1 MTSLS
6 RTLLSAISQLSRFA
20 PRNDHDHD
28 HNRCRNPLSQS
39 ESRLWF
45 CILLLFAG
53 PLCSSGFAWQSSTAA
68 TAARHPWTDSRLG
81 YSPEPPLPLEAVPA
95 FSQLKFQD
103 PMHVRWQPDLQRYF
117 VCELRGRIFSFP
129 HDDNVASADLAVD
142 LKQELK
148 SFDPERSNGV
158 QDVYSIAFD
167 PNFSSNRHIYVMMVM
182 SSKLGEP
189 LTDGSRVSR
198 FTLTTDSPPRIDVSS
213 ELPLISWLA
222 GGHNG
227 CDLAFDNSGCLL
239 ISTGDATDPSPPD
252 GLQTGQNL
260 TDLLSC
266 ILRIDV
272 RNAVPGQPYRIP
284 PDNPFINHLDAKPEI
299 WAFGFRNPWRMSV
312 DRPTGRI
319 HAGDVGWEKWEMV
332 HEIFSGGNYGWSVL
346 EGPERIQPQL
356 PEGPGPVRAPLAA
369 LPHSEA
375 ASVTGG
381 FVCRS
386 EKLPE
391 LANQYLF
398 GDWVTGRIWTLPLEG
413 AASPQLVA
421 STPLRI
427 IAFSPDRDGLPLVVS
442 HFAGTTLYR
451 LQPTADLAARQA
463 AAAAFPRQLS
473 QTGLFSNTADHVWNT
488 GVRQFEI
495 QHPAWHDGATARRAI
510 ALPQLAQAVVYPS
523 PQPLEDIAMFNSR
536 LHYPAGTVLA
546 KTLEL
551 DGRRLETQILQFDGR
566 LWQAFS
572 YLWNDTQTDAEL
584 APAGGVEFPIPGQ
597 AGRTWRV
604 HSRTEC
610 FQCHNLWAETTL
622 AFTPEQLHS
631 TTTEN
636 SHWLQ
641 LVHEGYAAPQSSDG
655 KPVAP
660 ESCVRRPLTNT
671 TSASLAD
678 RARSWLHANCAHCHQ
693 QNAGSGVTLSL
704 RSHDADADTGLFDVM
719 PAKGSFGITDA
730 RIIAAGEP
738 HKSALLYRVAST
750 SVGRMPHIGSR
761 EVDFAGLA
769 LLTDWIA
776 QLPAKNGDTPPAPLS
791 SEAQLAGLQQRL
803 QEHVQKS
810 QRSANTSKPIDGSSS
825 GPEPSTGPN
834 PGPEFREDTALTLRE
849 VALPLAQI
857 AARQTAAAPGT
868 QLPESLRPLVKTL
881 ATTMDTINSSLF
893 EAHLPPSERLR
904 RLSPNAVF
912 ADIAGIT
919 GNPERG
925 KVLFQTA
932 SHLQCAK
939 CHQPDASGR
948 RLGPDLSEIGRRSSA
963 EQLFESIV
971 SPDRRIEPQYQSRI
985 VITNSGRSLVGL
997 VESETDSELVLA
1009 AANGERQ
1016 RIPASEIESQ
1026 VRDTKSLMPSG
1037 LAVQLTAQDMADLLA
1052 WLSSEKQ

>member
-1 MTSLS
+1 MISLS

-20 PRNDHDHD
+20 PRNDHDH
-28 HNRCRNPLSQS
+28 NRCRDQLSQS

-45 CILLLFAG
+45 FILLLFAG

-68 TAARHPWTDSRLG
+68 TASDAAARQPWTDSRLG

-272 RNAVPGQPYRIP
+272 RNAVPGEPYRIP
-284 PDNPFINHLDAKPEI
+284 PDNPFIKHPDAKPEI

-332 HEIFSGGNYGWSVL
+332 HEIFSGGNYGWSCA
-346 EGPERIQPQL
+346 GGAGADSAAASGRS
-356 PEGPGPVRAPLAA
+356 RSRTCPLAA

-398 GDWVTGRIWTLPLEG
+398 GDWVTGRIWTLPLDG

-488 GVRQFEI
+488 GVRQFDI
-495 QHPAWHDGATARRAI
+495 QHPAWHDGATAVRAI

-584 APAGGVEFPIPGQ
+584 APAGGVEFPIPGHP
-597 AGRTWRV
+597 GRTWRV

-636 SHWLQ
+636 SLWLQ

-678 RARSWLHANCAHCHQ
+678 RARSWLHANCA
-693 QNAGSGVTLSL
+693 A
-704 RSHDADADTGLFDVM
+704 
-719 PAKGSFGITDA
+719 
-730 RIIAAGEP
+730 
-738 HKSALLYRVAST
+738 
-750 SVGRMPHIGSR
+750 
-761 EVDFAGLA
+761 
-769 LLTDWIA
+769 
-776 QLPAKNGDTPPAPLS
+776 
-791 SEAQLAGLQQRL
+791 
-803 QEHVQKS
+803 
-810 QRSANTSKPIDGSSS
+810 
-825 GPEPSTGPN
+825 
-834 PGPEFREDTALTLRE
+834 
-849 VALPLAQI
+849 
-857 AARQTAAAPGT
+857 
-868 QLPESLRPLVKTL
+868 
-881 ATTMDTINSSLF
+881 
-893 EAHLPPSERLR
+893 
-904 RLSPNAVF
+904 LSP
-912 ADIAGIT
+912 
-919 GNPERG
+919 
-925 KVLFQTA
+925 
-932 SHLQCAK
+932 
-939 CHQPDASGR
+939 
-948 RLGPDLSEIGRRSSA
+948 A
-963 EQLFESIV
+963 EC
-971 SPDRRIEPQYQSRI
+971 R
-985 VITNSGRSLVGL
+985 
-997 VESETDSELVLA
+997 
-1009 AANGERQ
+1009 
-1016 RIPASEIESQ
+1016 
-1026 VRDTKSLMPSG
+1026 
-1037 LAVQLTAQDMADLLA
+1037 
-1052 WLSSEKQ
+1052 